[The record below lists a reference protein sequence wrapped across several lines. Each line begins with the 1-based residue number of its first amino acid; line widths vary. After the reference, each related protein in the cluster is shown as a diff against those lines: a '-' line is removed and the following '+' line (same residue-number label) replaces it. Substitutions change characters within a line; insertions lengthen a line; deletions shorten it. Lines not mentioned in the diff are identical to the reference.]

1 MRPKVWDP
9 LLRCMKT
16 SRMSSNL
23 ADIDFSQGLR
33 HCDGQ
38 DSLYREV
45 LVCYLDQFRPLLD
58 AKTLLTDSE
67 AARLQLHTLKS
78 LSATIGAAPL
88 SKLAAQLF
96 AKWQQQDEQQRTE
109 AIRQVNTNL
118 ALVNGQIE
126 NYCNNVNL
134 AD

>member
-1 MRPKVWDP
+1 
-9 LLRCMKT
+9 
-16 SRMSSNL
+16 MSSNL
-23 ADIDFSQGLR
+23 AEIDFNQGLR

-38 DSLYREV
+38 KELYREV

-58 AKTLLTDSE
+58 ARVLLEDVE
-67 AARLQLHTLKS
+67 AARLQFHTLKS

-96 AKWQQQDEQQRTE
+96 TKWREQNDNERAE
-109 AIRQVNTNL
+109 AIRQVNANL

-126 NYCNNVNL
+126 NYCNEFNA